1 MTSARDADA
10 QKLVSVSAVALKQ
23 QIKMPDWAVFVKTGS
38 SRQRPPEHADWWYIR
53 SASLLR
59 RIYLDGP
66 IGIQKLRSY
75 YGGLKSNGHQPSHS
89 VRGGGKILRVILQD
103 FEKIEF
109 VKKEKKGRSI
119 APKGQKFLDNIAK
132 QIKV

>member
-1 MTSARDADA
+1 MTLARDVDA
-10 QKLVSVSAVALKQ
+10 QKLVLESAAALKHQ
-23 QIKMPDWAVFVKTGS
+23 MKMPDWAIYVKTGP
-38 SRQRPPEHADWWYIR
+38 SRQRPPEQADWWYIR

-59 RIYLDGP
+59 RISLDGP

-75 YGGLKSNGHQPSHS
+75 YGGLKSNGHQPSHFAK
-89 VRGGGKILRVILQD
+89 GGGKVLRVILQD
-103 FEKIEF
+103 FEKMEF

-132 QIKV
+132 QAK